1 MKKQLILKTATVEDP
16 SLVLKKEENEGFCLL
31 QVLIFSYLIEQYQL
45 FISKI
50 CY

>member
-16 SLVLKKEENEGFCLL
+16 SLVLKKAESKGFCLL
-31 QVLIFSYLIEQYQL
+31 QVFIFSYPIEQYQL

-50 CY
+50 Y